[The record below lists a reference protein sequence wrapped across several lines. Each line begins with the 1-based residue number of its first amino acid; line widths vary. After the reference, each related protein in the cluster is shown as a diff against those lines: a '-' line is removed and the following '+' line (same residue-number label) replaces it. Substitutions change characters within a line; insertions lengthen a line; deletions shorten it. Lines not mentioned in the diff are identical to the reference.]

1 MWTTSARIRA
11 TVAGM
16 NNRASLLGKL
26 LKAKRKKKLGY
37 KRMSEQMRTPTNR
50 HHGNLTNWVF

>member
-16 NNRASLLGKL
+16 NSGASLLGKL
-26 LKAKRKKKLGY
+26 LKAKRKKKLGN
-37 KRMSEQMRTPTNR
+37 KRMSEQMRALR
-50 HHGNLTNWVF
+50 DRQHGNMTK

>member
-26 LKAKRKKKLGY
+26 LKAKRKKKLGN
-37 KRMSEQMRTPTNR
+37 KRMSEQMRAPTNR
-50 HHGNLTNWVF
+50 TPGT

>member
-11 TVAGM
+11 TVAGT

-26 LKAKRKKKLGY
+26 LKAKLKKKLAN
-37 KRMSEQMRTPTNR
+37 KRMSGQMRAPTKR
-50 HHGNLTNWVF
+50 QHESLTK